1 MFDIGFWEL
10 SLIAVI
16 LLLVVGPERMPRV
29 ARTAGLWFGKARGFL
44 ASVKADVDREL
55 KAEELK
61 DTVKKQAE
69 SSGAYDIFEETKSA
83 VAELQQEQSRLSGDA
98 TAGVEDEFG
107 EDDWTSADTG
117 RKETATPP
125 QEPPEPTPD
134 TDQREGAE
142 KPRERK
148 GDQNPMKGD
157 DD

>member
-16 LLLVVGPERMPRV
+16 LLLVVGPERLPRV

-55 KAEELK
+55 KADELK
-61 DTVKKQAE
+61 STVKKQAE

-83 VAELQQEQSRLSGDA
+83 VAELQREQSRLSGDVN
-98 TAGVEDEFG
+98 AGIEDEFG
-107 EDDWTSADTG
+107 EDDWTSDTKEEG
-117 RKETATPP
+117 RKET
-125 QEPPEPTPD
+125 PPESGGPAPETD
-134 TDQREGAE
+134 TGEGT
-142 KPRERK
+142 KPSRERK
-148 GDQNPMKGD
+148 DDQQSMKGD

>member
-16 LLLVVGPERMPRV
+16 LLLVVGPERLPRV
-29 ARTAGLWFGKARGFL
+29 ARTAGLWFGKARGFI
-44 ASVKADVDREL
+44 ATVKADVDREL

-107 EDDWTSADTG
+107 EEDWTPAEEDH
-117 RKETATPP
+117 KEGPP
-125 QEPPEPTPD
+125 REAPESSRE
-134 TDQREGAE
+134 TDEREGDDE
-142 KPRERK
+142 PRERNDDRK
-148 GDQNPMKGD
+148 SMKGD

>member
-10 SLIAVI
+10 SLIAIV
-16 LLLVVGPERMPRV
+16 LLLVVGPERLPRV

-61 DTVKKQAE
+61 KTVKEQAE

-107 EDDWTSADTG
+107 EEDWASAEEGQT
-117 RKETATPP
+117 ETPA
-125 QEPPEPTPD
+125 
-134 TDQREGAE
+134 RENESAE
-142 KPRERK
+142 GTERSRERK
-148 GDQNPMKGD
+148 DDQTSMKGD
-157 DD
+157 DE